1 MIVCNH
7 IGYIEIVYLVGKR
20 APSFVAKKA
29 VASAPVIGTITSVC
43 ARPPGRKDRRAFPWT
58 PMYLYD
64 GALPPRRCKPS
75 L

>member
-29 VASAPVIGTITSVC
+29 VSGAPVIGTITSVC
-43 ARPPGRKDRRAFPWT
+43 
-58 PMYLYD
+58 
-64 GALPPRRCKPS
+64 GALMSDWSRTTILKDH
-75 L
+75 